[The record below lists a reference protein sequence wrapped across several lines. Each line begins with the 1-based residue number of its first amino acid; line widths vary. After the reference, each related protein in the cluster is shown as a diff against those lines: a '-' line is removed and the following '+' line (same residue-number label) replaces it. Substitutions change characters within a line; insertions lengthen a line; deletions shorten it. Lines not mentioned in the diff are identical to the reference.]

1 MATKDSIKAS
11 KAELFMRS
19 DLAQEL
25 EFLVAR
31 MRATG
36 SARANRALKPLGL
49 KVRSYSVL
57 SLACDDVSPTQR
69 DLAEFLSLDP
79 SQIVPLVD
87 DLEKRELVT
96 RIPDPSDRRSKVVIA
111 TDAGQRLYVEARKA
125 TARSEAEA
133 LGMLSEAERTQL
145 RGLLA
150 RVALDT
156 P

>member
-1 MATKDSIKAS
+1 MAAKGSTKAS

-19 DLAQEL
+19 NLAQEL

-31 MRATG
+31 MRAAG
-36 SARANRALKPLGL
+36 SARANKALEPLGL

-69 DLAEFLSLDP
+69 DLADFLSLDP

-87 DLEKRELVT
+87 DLEKRGLVT
-96 RIPDPSDRRSKVVIA
+96 RIPDPADRRSKVVIA
-111 TDAGQRLYVEARKA
+111 TDAGQRLYTEARKA

-133 LGMLSEAERTQL
+133 LTMLSEAERAQL
-145 RGLLA
+145 RDLLS
-150 RVALDT
+150 RVALAT